1 MGFFDW
7 LFGNGEARE
16 GGERLKSAVDRVI
29 AGTDPRL
36 KGISGARERL
46 SPAVEQ
52 ALAYAHEIIG
62 RIPSGVEL
70 TPENWSHTPLL
81 KSFFARP
88 ADIAETLS
96 ASQDLRDFLKT
107 SEASGIETLHAVVA
121 ATRVER
127 TVLGSA
133 MEGGILRQ
141 DVAQKTVSFTD
152 FRVAGF
158 CRSEA
163 DIRRT
168 LEDFVLEQ
176 LVLAALRDVA
186 SNKQRSDQ
194 LGAYHQ
200 LLLTRLRLL
209 EQSAAGA
216 NSMLDAEPRE
226 STDLGRLRSQLAAN
240 EAELNEL
247 KPSGVGLA
255 SYLDP
260 VIEALR
266 HAESIIQPRVV
277 SLRLNAMNIIVG
289 PELADAADVSE
300 ITLVE
305 FSTANA
311 GRPRRVGFLAHF
323 PRNSIVEHT
332 TDFDALLRSL

>member
-7 LFGNGEARE
+7 LFGNRNGYH
-16 GGERLKSAVDRVI
+16 GNERLDAAIDRVI

-36 KGISGARERL
+36 KAISGVRERL
-46 SPAVEQ
+46 APAVEQ
-52 ALAYAHEIIG
+52 SLAYAHEMVA
-62 RIPSGVEL
+62 RIPAKVEL
-70 TPENWSHTPLL
+70 TAEQWSHTPLL
-81 KSFFARP
+81 KAFFTRP
-88 ADIAETLS
+88 ADITEALA

-107 SEASGIETLHAVVA
+107 DAALGMDTLFGVVA

-133 MEGGILRQ
+133 MEGDMLRQ
-141 DVAQKTVSFTD
+141 DVAQKTVSFND
-152 FRVAGF
+152 LRIAGF
-158 CRSEA
+158 MRSDAE
-163 DIRRT
+163 IRAA

-194 LGAYHQ
+194 LGVYRQ

-209 EQSAAGA
+209 EQSGAG
-216 NSMLDAEPRE
+216 LDSRLDSTPHEE
-226 STDLGRLRSQLAAN
+226 TDLGRLRSQLAAN

-247 KPSGVGLA
+247 KPSGLGLE

-260 VIEALR
+260 VIEAL
-266 HAESIIQPRVV
+266 HSAETIIQPRRV

-289 PELADAADVSE
+289 PDVADASE
-300 ITLVE
+300 IELVE
-305 FSTANA
+305 FSTANPE
-311 GRPRRVGFLAHF
+311 RPRRVGFLVSF
-323 PRNSIVEHT
+323 PRTAFVERKV
-332 TDFDALLRSL
+332 DFDALLRTI